1 MSNIDASNIDINLS
15 TSNISSRISNLL
27 SRPLVVIILITI
39 IFLSAL
45 FEIGG
50 IFTNFILF
58 LLCIYFI
65 LFILQ
70 FVFKIDISAK
80 IKGLFS
86 VSPHLSLDV
95 GSIDEIA
102 HNDTDNSDNI
112 IIDVKPTNIKE
123 VFNIAG
129 NNFTYET
136 AQATCK
142 AFGSE
147 LATYEQVEEAYNNGA
162 EWCNYGWSD
171 GQLALFPTQKKTFD
185 KLQTI
190 KGKENDCGRQGING
204 GFFEDPSIK
213 FGANCY
219 GKKPDINAPSEKLMN
234 DMTYFPENKKDMEMQ
249 NKVDIIKANIDSII
263 INPFNSSQWKQ
274 Y

>member
-1 MSNIDASNIDINLS
+1 MSDIDISNIDLNIS
-15 TSNISSRISNLL
+15 TSNISAQISNFL
-27 SRPLVVIILITI
+27 SRPIVVIILITI
-39 IFLSAL
+39 VFLSAL

-50 IFTNFILF
+50 IFTDFILF
-58 LLCIYFI
+58 LLCVYFI

-80 IKGLFS
+80 INGLFS
-86 VSPHLSLDV
+86 TNPHLSLNVDSV
-95 GSIDEIA
+95 
-102 HNDTDNSDNI
+102 DNSPLLTDDLVV
-112 IIDVKPTNIKE
+112 DVKPTNIDE

-142 AFGSE
+142 AFDSK

-185 KLQTI
+185 KLQSI

-204 GFFEDPSIK
+204 GYFKDPSIK

-234 DMTYFPENKKDMEMQ
+234 DMTFFPQNKLDMEMQ
-249 NKVDIIKANIDSII
+249 NKVDIIKANIDDII